1 MDARVPASPPSV
13 VDDLTRAATR
23 AATSALAKFVA
34 VAMVLAALLTRTSD
48 SALRNLPLALVV
60 VWATRCLA
68 DRRVARVETAR
79 ARKAATEG
87 GGGERRV
94 NGDGIADGGG
104 IVDATRAAAAVA
116 AAKAKAVER
125 RARGDDGADARGRRP
140 DPVMELK
147 ELLRRVERDEN
158 VASASDAADAATAS
172 TSSTGGVLR
181 AWESLREHV
190 VDEFVS
196 RLWYRNLTRDVEF
209 VAGAR
214 RLLDVAFA
222 RLAHRTRNA
231 DLASLLLRK
240 LPEIL
245 TEQLEAFRAARAAC
259 GGVDAFARRTP
270 TESDD
275 ALANELRKVGR
286 LHPGVDGARKG
297 DDGVW
302 TGANGG
308 GASADPA
315 MVFLRRKSDLA
326 ARAMLS
332 EEDGGNH
339 LLFPLTREL
348 LAVSVFRPVLG
359 FASPSWVHRGLNALL
374 AREKEAA
381 REKTPTESVTSP
393 GHRRAGSENILA
405 SSPKKSASVGDL
417 SALATDVSEEEDDD
431 GEAYELARMIG
442 DDEPERQRA
451 PRAISASTG
460 DAATS
465 GAGDDDRG
473 AGDDRGGGG
482 GGGGQTLRA
491 EVSEVNIVGKGGSAY
506 AVYTIRV
513 RRVGEHGEDWAVA
526 RRFRNF
532 EALHKRLTESRAAR
546 DVALPQLPKKRY
558 LLHSLDG
565 PFVEGRRRL
574 LDAYL
579 ASILSNDILCVSE
592 EVGEFLS
599 ANNVKYGKKKKNAV
613 AAMAK
618 SLTQS
623 VEDVFK
629 SGKEKDKDARGVSNA
644 GIDDVANG
652 ASAKGHRRG
661 VSVGALS
668 LRGDDLGV
676 YDGGGELSRSS
687 NPVLERAQSAIDE
700 KDEVAPAGGRR
711 GREDARED
719 AGVIDAASGVLMD
732 GPLFGLFEALF
743 HLQSKGFVRRTIVTV
758 ARQTLDFF
766 VGSAVEDWVSKT
778 LKDIRTPRTAANVV
792 SFVDKSMWPN
802 GAWYNQ
808 TKPEDVPALMRE
820 IAAADEITRAEVR
833 EALLNL
839 GDRGG
844 PLLGVLGA
852 RNYTRAALDFLAAA
866 RSDLMTRQIGL
877 HVVEAVLDELFPE
890 GRDDDVEDAA
900 TRADSTIGE
909 VEAAADD
916 DDPAAGVE
924 AAALELYATTALQY
938 ER

>member
-1 MDARVPASPPSV
+1 
-13 VDDLTRAATR
+13 
-23 AATSALAKFVA
+23 
-34 VAMVLAALLTRTSD
+34 
-48 SALRNLPLALVV
+48 
-60 VWATRCLA
+60 
-68 DRRVARVETAR
+68 
-79 ARKAATEG
+79 
-87 GGGERRV
+87 
-94 NGDGIADGGG
+94 
-104 IVDATRAAAAVA
+104 
-116 AAKAKAVER
+116 
-125 RARGDDGADARGRRP
+125 
-140 DPVMELK
+140 
-147 ELLRRVERDEN
+147 
-158 VASASDAADAATAS
+158 
-172 TSSTGGVLR
+172 
-181 AWESLREHV
+181 
-190 VDEFVS
+190 
-196 RLWYRNLTRDVEF
+196 
-209 VAGAR
+209 
-214 RLLDVAFA
+214 
-222 RLAHRTRNA
+222 
-231 DLASLLLRK
+231 
-240 LPEIL
+240 
-245 TEQLEAFRAARAAC
+245 
-259 GGVDAFARRTP
+259 
-270 TESDD
+270 
-275 ALANELRKVGR
+275 
-286 LHPGVDGARKG
+286 
-297 DDGVW
+297 
-302 TGANGG
+302 
-308 GASADPA
+308 
-315 MVFLRRKSDLA
+315 
-326 ARAMLS
+326 
-332 EEDGGNH
+332 
-339 LLFPLTREL
+339 
-348 LAVSVFRPVLG
+348 
-359 FASPSWVHRGLNALL
+359 LNALL

-381 REKTPTESVTSP
+381 REKTPTGSVTSP

-465 GAGDDDRG
+465 GGGDDDRG